1 MEGMKAVREG
11 EVGEVLQQMAG
22 RLSVPG
28 RREHVGLAENG
39 RGIVLAC
46 LRGAGRGVRWWAW
59 HGDVLSSVETQ
70 TRTWTLTRTHTD
82 RDCGR
87 SVCGCWQLRGGG

>member
-22 RLSVPG
+22 HLSVPG

-46 LRGAGRGVRWWAW
+46 LRGAGRGVQW
-59 HGDVLSSVETQ
+59 
-70 TRTWTLTRTHTD
+70 
-82 RDCGR
+82 
-87 SVCGCWQLRGGG
+87 